1 MCPEGMLAQAAPAN
15 MIEKLVAQSCP
26 AAGTAGH
33 ETAGAQHKLSPDL
46 LTKLKAVRATFRP

>member
-1 MCPEGMLAQAAPAN
+1 MLAQAAPAN

-46 LTKLKAVRATFRP
+46 LNKLKAVRATFRP